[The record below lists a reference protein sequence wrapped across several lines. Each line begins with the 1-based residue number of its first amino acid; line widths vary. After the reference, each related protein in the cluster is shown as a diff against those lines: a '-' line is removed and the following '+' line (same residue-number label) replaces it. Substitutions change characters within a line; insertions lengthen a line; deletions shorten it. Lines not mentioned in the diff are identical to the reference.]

1 MSGVSTGPG
10 AEVGTADPAR
20 PQPGAPPPYPV
31 PAQTPGAFRR
41 RQDGCLIDVADVA
54 ANLPFVLRTVFGIS
68 ALAVGANVTGVIVLA
83 LIVAAT
89 NSTVSG
95 HPLHVLL
102 ASAIVMLVFSV
113 AAGVAA
119 ATLVQ
124 RRTLRWLLR
133 GDTPS
138 ASEARRALRLPIEM
152 GVIAAVLW
160 TLSAAVIGI
169 AGAIVGLDAG
179 TIVAVAGGTV
189 LAGFSS
195 AGVTYLLVGRVSQP
209 VAMLALEASPPRAAP
224 VVGVRWRLLL
234 VWVLTS
240 GLPVVGLVLVLAA
253 PHKQRDVVGVSIVV
267 AVVAIAVG
275 GLSSALLARAIG
287 QPLRGLTQAF
297 QRVGQGDLDV
307 TVAVDDSG
315 EIGLAQAG
323 FNDMVSGLR
332 ERDRVK
338 DLFGRHVGDAVAQE
352 ALRSGITLAGE
363 VRDVVAVFVD
373 IVGSTQRSRE
383 TEPREFVAM
392 LNRFFEIVV
401 EEVESHGGLLNKFE
415 GDAALCVFGAPVRLV
430 DPASAALHAARRIRD
445 RVYADGEVEVG
456 VGVSAGPVVAG
467 QVGTPNRLE
476 FTVIGDAVNEAAR
489 LTELAKNA
497 PGHLLASGDVIERAG
512 PTERECWTVAGEA
525 VLRGRDAVTSLWRA

>member
-1 MSGVSTGPG
+1 MSAGPD
-10 AEVGTADPAR
+10 AEVGRADPSRVGELA
-20 PQPGAPPPYPV
+20 AVVEPPPP
-31 PAQTPGAFRR
+31 PGTFRR
-41 RQDGCLIDVADVA
+41 RRDACLIDVADVA

-68 ALAVGANVTGVIVLA
+68 ALAVGANVTGVIVLT
-83 LIVAAT
+83 LVVAAT

-95 HPLHVLL
+95 HPLHVLVGAAL
-102 ASAIVMLVFSV
+102 VMLVVSV
-113 AAGVAA
+113 AAGIAA

-138 ASEARRALRLPIEM
+138 AADARRALRLPIDM

-160 TLSAAVIGI
+160 TLSALVVGT
-169 AGAIVGLDAG
+169 AGAVAGLDAA

-189 LAGFSS
+189 LAGLSS

-209 VAMLALEASPPRAAP
+209 VAMLALEASPPRTAP

-253 PHKQRDVVGVSIVV
+253 PHKQQDVVGVSIVV
-267 AVVAIAVG
+267 AVLAIAVG

-287 QPLRGLTQAF
+287 QPLRGLTEAF
-297 QRVGQGDLDV
+297 QRVKEGDLDV

-323 FNDMVSGLR
+323 FNDMVAGLR

-352 ALRSGITLAGE
+352 ALRSGVTLAGE

-373 IVGSTQRSRE
+373 IVGSTRRSRE
-383 TEPREFVAM
+383 AAPQEFVAM

-401 EEVESHGGLLNKFE
+401 EEVEAHGGLLNKFE
-415 GDAALCVFGAPVRLV
+415 GDAALCVFGAPVRLI

-445 RVYADGEVEVG
+445 RVYADGEVEIG

-476 FTVIGDAVNEAAR
+476 FTVVGDAVNEAAR

-497 PGHLLASGDVIERAG
+497 PRHVLASGDVIERAG
-512 PTERECWTVAGEA
+512 HTERDCWTVAGET
-525 VLRGRDAVTSLWRA
+525 VLRGRDVPTDLWTA